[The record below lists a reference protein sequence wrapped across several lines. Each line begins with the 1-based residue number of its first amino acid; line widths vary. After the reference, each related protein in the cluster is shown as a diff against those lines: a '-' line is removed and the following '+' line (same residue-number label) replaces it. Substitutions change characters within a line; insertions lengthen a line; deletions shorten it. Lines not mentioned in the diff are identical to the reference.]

1 MSQYLIYINLPRYL
15 SQWITNRLG
24 NPVVFPAASPQNAV
38 IRTYI
43 RKRLPEEP
51 VETKAPEGSTA
62 IAIPDSVAKPPE
74 EYNHMGDLGKKAV
87 QETIKDLF
95 SRALWCDISPLE
107 KAPCGLNKLIAAWC
121 EMHGIDVDRIE
132 TVRQCY
138 DRIRKSYHEC
148 GINLKKIHQK
158 NAL

>member
-138 DRIRKSYHEC
+138 YRIRKSYHEC